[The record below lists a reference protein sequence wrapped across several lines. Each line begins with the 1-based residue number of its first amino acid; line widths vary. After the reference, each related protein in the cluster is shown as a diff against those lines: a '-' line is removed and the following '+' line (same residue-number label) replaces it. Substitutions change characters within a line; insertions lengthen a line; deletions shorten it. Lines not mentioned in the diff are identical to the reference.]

1 MNKAAHPAPPE
12 RPSIRPRFMKRR
24 GMSLRFRATVIALAA
39 CLGAGTAR
47 AGDDGAAPLWEGIGS
62 VVGPLIGF
70 GKEEKD
76 PIDYREH
83 GKIVVPKAMD
93 LPDPAAGSAPAA
105 GWPVNQETQ
114 RKAIAKEKEK
124 ERERAANSDPPKIR
138 ATRSFPN
145 APVTI
150 QASDQPDGAPVDQTK
165 AESSS
170 FLGNLNPLSWAGVG
184 KSSTALGPEPDR
196 EWLTDPPK
204 GYRAPIGQTPAAPAK
219 SSGTGQTS
227 N

>member
-1 MNKAAHPAPPE
+1 
-12 RPSIRPRFMKRR
+12 
-24 GMSLRFRATVIALAA
+24 MSLRFRASVIALAA

-70 GKEEKD
+70 GKDEKD
-76 PIDYREH
+76 PIDYREY

-93 LPDPAAGSAPAA
+93 LPDPAAGPAPEA

-124 ERERAANSDPPKIR
+124 ERERAANSDPPKLR

-150 QASDQPDGAPVDQTK
+150 QASDQPGGAAADQTNGAK

-170 FLGNLNPLSWAGVG
+170 VLGNLNPLGWVGVG
-184 KSSTALGPEPDR
+184 KNSTALGPEPDR

-219 SSGTGQTS
+219 SSGSGQTS